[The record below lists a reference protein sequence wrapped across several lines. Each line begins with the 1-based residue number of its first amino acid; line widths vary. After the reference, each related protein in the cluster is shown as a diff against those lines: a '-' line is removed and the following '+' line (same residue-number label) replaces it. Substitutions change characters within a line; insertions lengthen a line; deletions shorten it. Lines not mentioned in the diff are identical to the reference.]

1 METRPLP
8 LERIG
13 QRFSIRLHDPAGG
26 YRDVVGHLKSA
37 TTLINRKGQEVSFDP
52 EQIFIWREIVERPT
66 LAGKGAPLTLRVLE
80 LDQICDLTW
89 PATESIENSGWL
101 LRAAGGVTYRA
112 NSVLPLAA
120 SLEAGALNNFAEKF
134 AIAQDFYRE
143 RNLSTIFQVALPT
156 WQLLS
161 DKLLSMGA
169 VETLHGNTM
178 VTDLTSVKQKI
189 PAGIEI
195 VQSNLFDDDWL
206 GIQPTPGIEKIL
218 ARSAATYLTLVSN
231 GKTVAACRIAI
242 ANGWSSLTRV
252 YVHRDFRGKG
262 LAKTLVAA
270 ALESSFEQG
279 ATKAVLQVEA
289 SNAIAIGVYESLGFN
304 FHHEYSFLELKQ
316 PCLKFMTLKVAL

>member
-1 METRPLP
+1 MEIQPLP

-13 QRFSIRLHDPAGG
+13 QRFSIRLHDPEGG
-26 YRDVVGHLKSA
+26 YRDVVGHLKTA

-89 PATESIENSGWL
+89 PATENIENSGWL
-101 LRAAGGVTYRA
+101 MRAAGGVTNRA

-120 SLEAGALNNFAEKF
+120 SLEAGALNNFAEKL
-134 AIAQDFYRE
+134 ALAQDFYRE
-143 RNLSTIFQVALPT
+143 RNLPTIFQVALPT

-161 DKLLSMGA
+161 DKLCSMGA
-169 VETLHGNTM
+169 IETLRGNTM
-178 VTDLTSVKQKI
+178 VADLTSAKPKM

-195 VQSNLFDDDWL
+195 VQSDQFNDDWL
-206 GIQPTPGIEKIL
+206 GTQPTPGIEKIL
-218 ARSAATYLTLVSN
+218 SACAATYLRLVGN
-231 GKTVAACRIAI
+231 GQTVAVCRIAL
-242 ANGWSSLTRV
+242 ADGWSSITRV
-252 YVHRDFRGKG
+252 YVHQDFRGKG
-262 LAKTLVAA
+262 LGKTIMAA

-289 SNAIAIGVYESLGFN
+289 NNAIAIGVYESLGFN
-304 FHHEYSFLELKQ
+304 FHHEYSYLELK
-316 PCLKFMTLKVAL
+316 

>member
-13 QRFSIRLHDPAGG
+13 QRCSIRLHDPAGG

-143 RNLSTIFQVALPT
+143 RNLPTIFQVALPT

-161 DKLLSMGA
+161 DKLFSMGA

-195 VQSNLFDDDWL
+195 VQSDLFDDDWL

-218 ARSAATYLTLVSN
+218 AGSAATYLTLVSN
-231 GKTVAACRIAI
+231 GKAVAACRIAI

-252 YVHRDFRGKG
+252 YVHQDFRGKG

-304 FHHEYSFLELKQ
+304 FHHEYSFLELK
-316 PCLKFMTLKVAL
+316 

>member
-143 RNLSTIFQVALPT
+143 RHLPTIFQVALPT

-195 VQSNLFDDDWL
+195 VQSDLFDDDWL

-231 GKTVAACRIAI
+231 GKAVAACRIAI

-252 YVHRDFRGKG
+252 YVHQDFRGKG

-289 SNAIAIGVYESLGFN
+289 SNAIAIGVYESFGFN
-304 FHHEYSFLELKQ
+304 FHHEYSFLELK
-316 PCLKFMTLKVAL
+316 

>member
-1 METRPLP
+1 MEIQPLP

-13 QRFSIRLHDPAGG
+13 QRFSIRLHDPEGG
-26 YRDVVGHLKSA
+26 YRDVVGHLKTA

-89 PATESIENSGWL
+89 PATENIENSGWL
-101 LRAAGGVTYRA
+101 MRAAGGVTNRA

-120 SLEAGALNNFAEKF
+120 SLEAGALNNFAEKL
-134 AIAQDFYRE
+134 ALAQDFYSE
-143 RNLSTIFQVALPT
+143 RNLPTIFQVALPT

-161 DKLLSMGA
+161 DKLRSMGA
-169 VETLHGNTM
+169 IETLRGNTM
-178 VTDLTSVKQKI
+178 VADLTSAKPKM

-195 VQSNLFDDDWL
+195 VQSDRFNDDWL

-218 ARSAATYLTLVSN
+218 SGCAATYLRLVSN
-231 GKTVAACRIAI
+231 GQTVAVCRIAL
-242 ANGWSSLTRV
+242 ANGWSSITRV
-252 YVHRDFRGKG
+252 YVHQDFRGKG
-262 LAKTLVAA
+262 LGKTIMAV

-304 FHHEYSFLELKQ
+304 FHHEYSYLELK
-316 PCLKFMTLKVAL
+316 

>member
-143 RNLSTIFQVALPT
+143 RNLPTIFQVALPT

-195 VQSNLFDDDWL
+195 VQSDLFDDDWL

-231 GKTVAACRIAI
+231 GKAVAACRIAI

-252 YVHRDFRGKG
+252 YVHQDFRGKG